1 MIDDIGRP
9 GRPMADYV
17 RVIRRGWWI
26 VLATLVLVTAVT
38 YFISSRQAPLF
49 QATADDLITT
59 LDLNNPSSQHTSSG
73 SAQQYVA
80 TMAQVAQS
88 EQVAA
93 AALAKVPEITDMTP
107 RKLLKASTVTADPT
121 ATIVEFKVSYH
132 TKKGAVAL
140 TNAYAQAFAEYRQA
154 ADDRAAETSSSTR
167 RARPG
172 QELSQPRGQGVPE
185 VQRRQ
190 GRRAPGSHRPERL
203 QELQRALGEGV
214 AGRRERDRDRD
225 ARRTPRWARSRC
237 RTRRPAPP
245 SSPRTPSATRRSV
258 SSSASSSA
266 SAWCLRVRRST
277 LESGR
282 PSRSPPSSASRC
294 SAACR
299 GPTRTCESTT
309 S

>member
-38 YFISSRQAPLF
+38 YFISSRQAPVF

-59 LDLNNPSSQHTSSG
+59 LDLNSPSSQHTSSG

-93 AALAKVPEITDMTP
+93 AALAKVPDITDMTP

-132 TKKGAVAL
+132 TKAGAVAL
-140 TNAYAQAFAEYRQA
+140 TNAYAQAFAEYRKQQTTAQQKQA
-154 ADDRAAETSSSTR
+154 RRR

-172 QELSQPRGQGVPE
+172 QELSQPRGPGVPE

-214 AGRRERDRDRD
+214 AGRRERDQ
-225 ARRTPRWARSRC
+225 
-237 RTRRPAPP
+237 
-245 SSPRTPSATRRSV
+245 
-258 SSSASSSA
+258 
-266 SAWCLRVRRST
+266 
-277 LESGR
+277 
-282 PSRSPPSSASRC
+282 
-294 SAACR
+294 
-299 GPTRTCESTT
+299 
-309 S
+309 